1 MPSRAAQM
9 PAPRLCQPV
18 PSHPSLAS
26 VADKASWD
34 NIDVAKPI
42 SWDQAGHQPSW
53 EPEGPISGPSSAWEE
68 ACPRPQVKGRQG
80 WLWNPFSQGRR
91 LQGPCRASMG
101 HHGGWEASPK
111 ECWGRRG
118 DQGLGRRGFQPRA
131 LETCLQPLS
140 FLVGAQPGG
149 GLRGL
154 PALQP
159 HPCAQDPVPPKR
171 PMLLWNVQFAGH
183 TLLITGWLPHGHA
196 LQP

>member
-1 MPSRAAQM
+1 MTVRLVRRCAPRSCLSPSVGSTPAGLTPAHKLPLPSWRWEEQKAGAFPVPSRAAQM

-91 LQGPCRASMG
+91 LQGPCPASMR

-118 DQGLGRRGFQPRA
+118 
-131 LETCLQPLS
+131 
-140 FLVGAQPGG
+140 
-149 GLRGL
+149 
-154 PALQP
+154 
-159 HPCAQDPVPPKR
+159 
-171 PMLLWNVQFAGH
+171 N
-183 TLLITGWLPHGHA
+183 
-196 LQP
+196 